1 MSVIGQRKE
10 EKGLITDMSEYVKVA
25 VDAMG
30 GDNAPKEIVKGAV
43 EAVNESG
50 KVKVYLVGMQ
60 DVLEKEL
67 SGYTYQK
74 EQMEIVPA
82 SEIIETAEP
91 PVMAIRKKKDSSLVK
106 ALNLVKDGTCDAYVS
121 AGSTGATLVGGQ
133 VIVGRIK
140 GVERPPLAPLI
151 PTATGCSLLIDCG
164 ANVDAR
170 PSNLGRFA
178 KIGSVYM
185 ENVMGV
191 KNPRVGIVNIG
202 AEEEKGN
209 ALVKETFPLL
219 KNCPDINFVG
229 SVEAR
234 DIPAGAVDVVVC
246 EAFVGNV
253 ILKTYEGVG
262 ATLITKVK
270 EGMMTSLRSK
280 IGALLVKP
288 ALKQT
293 LKAFDLEQYG
303 GAPLLGLKGLVVKTH
318 GSSKA
323 IEIKNSI
330 LQCITFKEQKINE
343 KIKEMILTEEVLSE
357 EDK

>member
-1 MSVIGQRKE
+1 
-10 EKGLITDMSEYVKVA
+10 MSEYVKVA

-30 GDNAPKEIVKGAV
+30 GDNAPVEIVKGAV
-43 EAVNESG
+43 EAVNESS
-50 KVKVYLVGMQ
+50 KVKVYLVGLQ
-60 DVLEKEL
+60 ETLEKEL
-67 SGYTYQK
+67 AGYTYQK
-74 EQMEIVPA
+74 EQMEIVA
-82 SEIIETAEP
+82 ATEIIETAEP

-106 ALNLVKDGTCDAYVS
+106 ALNLVKNGTCDAFVS

-151 PTATGCSLLIDCG
+151 PTETGCSLLIDCG

-170 PSNLGRFA
+170 PSHLVQFA
-178 KIGSVYM
+178 KMGSVYM
-185 ENVMGV
+185 EHVMGV
-191 KNPRVGIVNIG
+191 KNPKVGIVNIG

-219 KNCPDINFVG
+219 KNCPDINFIG

-234 DIPAGAVDVVVC
+234 DIPAGAADVVVC
-246 EAFVGNV
+246 EAFTGNV

-262 ATLITKVK
+262 ATLIRKVK
-270 EGMMTSLRSK
+270 DGMMTSLRSK

-293 LKAFDLEQYG
+293 LKTFDLEQCG

-318 GSSKA
+318 GSSKS

-330 LQCITFKEQKINE
+330 LQCITFTEQKINE
-343 KIKEMILTEEVLSE
+343 KIREMLLTEEAVSE